1 MAAHQQDEKDLIQQ
15 AKSGDKSAFGKLFD
29 MYFTPIYRYLRLR
42 CGNEQDAEDL
52 SAEVFMR
59 AWEKLPGFDLRAG
72 DSMFRSWLF
81 RIAHNLLIDRYR
93 KGDKEE
99 SVAEIPEKIS
109 KEERVETQIVL
120 KNEKQKL
127 MEAIQQLDERMQQV
141 IIARFMSGLSH
152 IETAEVLGISS
163 GNVRIVQYRA
173 LRRLKEILR
182 QEHVQ

>member
-1 MAAHQQDEKDLIQQ
+1 VAAHQQDEKDLIQQ

-99 SVAEIPEKIS
+99 SVAEIPEKI
-109 KEERVETQIVL
+109 
-120 KNEKQKL
+120 
-127 MEAIQQLDERMQQV
+127 
-141 IIARFMSGLSH
+141 
-152 IETAEVLGISS
+152 
-163 GNVRIVQYRA
+163 
-173 LRRLKEILR
+173 
-182 QEHVQ
+182 